1 MNVVTG
7 ADVCDFL
14 GRAADKVF
22 EAKAQQNVRLIA
34 DMVKGYTR
42 GQGFDPRGLI
52 QDDLRAVIIA
62 VTARLMANPEHFDR
76 VQIGEFTRAGGGFQ
90 GFTLP
95 EQAVLHNHRR
105 RTA

>member
-7 ADVCDFL
+7 ADVADFL
-14 GRAADKVF
+14 GRSGDERF
-22 EAKAQQNVRLIA
+22 EAKAHENVRLVA

-42 GQGFDPRGLI
+42 GIGFTPRGLI

-95 EQAVLHNHRR
+95 ELAVLHNYRR